1 MFLGVRTPAIYLVDF
16 DQRLMVMEE
25 IEDSIT
31 VKDYINKVIESPEE
45 TKSEEKLRKV
55 SNEIGSAIS
64 KIHKHNIVHG
74 DLTTSNMLVRE
85 DASDF
90 ISELFLIDF
99 GLGQLDPNP
108 EEKGVD
114 LYVLERALLSTHKNS
129 EKIFKLILEAYKRSY
144 KGGCDEVISKL
155 DDARARGRRRTM
167 VG

>member
-1 MFLGVRTPAIYLVDF
+1 
-16 DQRLMVMEE
+16 MEE
-25 IEDSIT
+25 IEDSVT
-31 VKDYINKVIESPEE
+31 AKDYINKVIDCPDE
-45 TKSEEKLRKV
+45 TKAEDKLRKV

-74 DLTTSNMLVRE
+74 DLTTSNMLVKE
-85 DASDF
+85 DATTGF
-90 ISELFLIDF
+90 VSELFLIDF

-114 LYVLERALLSTHKNS
+114 LYVLERALLSTHKDS
-129 EKIFKLILEAYKRSY
+129 EKIFKLVLEAYKRSY

>member
-1 MFLGVRTPAIYLVDF
+1 
-16 DQRLMVMEE
+16 MEE
-25 IEDSIT
+25 IENSIT
-31 VKDYINKVIESPEE
+31 AKDYINKVIDSADE
-45 TKSEEKLRKV
+45 TNVEEKLLKV
-55 SNEIGSAIS
+55 SNEIGSAIA

-74 DLTTSNMLVRE
+74 DLTTSNMLVKE
-85 DASDF
+85 NPTGYV
-90 ISELFLIDF
+90 SELFLIDF

-129 EKIFKLILEAYKRSY
+129 EIIFLLILEAYKRNYS
-144 KGGCDEVISKL
+144 GNCSEVIIKL